1 MKRAIKNII
10 MPIILCAVVIFF
22 ALSGVEL
29 IKVFI
34 PDGKNEVFTDKM
46 SDKKQLMYIN
56 SEADDRFYHWL
67 DVDNENTISYT
78 DYLKTYVEVDDSEF
92 TYFANSFNMHISLI
106 INQNFVVSDNP
117 SFITGDTDF
126 SSNTKYNTKNCLFF
140 LKNFECKKD
149 DGTDVLIDIVI
160 SEEQDSVL
168 YFRCRQ
174 KNTKTFTKT
183 EINEAYQNLE
193 KQLKLAYEY
202 YQTDKAY
209 TEIQE
214 ATESEPIYDDF
225 EDVSDN
231 TTAEDNIFIKYVESS
246 YDALIKYSDI
256 YNSGKEQNFEKYFL
270 YSVFQERYDYTML
283 SYGDEII
290 IIFYEQG
297 GRPISQST
305 MLYYSMT
312 ENKIIGF
319 SA

>member
-10 MPIILCAVVIFF
+10 LPIMLCAVVIFL

-92 TYFANSFNMHISLI
+92 TYFEADFNMHISSI
-106 INQNFVVSDNP
+106 INQNFIADETP
-117 SFITGDTDF
+117 SFINGDTDF

-160 SEEQDSVL
+160 NEKDGGIL

-183 EINEAYQNLE
+183 EINNAYQNLE
-193 KQLKLAYEY
+193 EQLKLAYEFY
-202 YQTDKAY
+202 LSHNAEIREAEESIVTDAFDN
-209 TEIQE
+209 
-214 ATESEPIYDDF
+214 ESE
-225 EDVSDN
+225 DVTVKN
-231 TTAEDNIFIKYVESS
+231 NIFVKYLETN
-246 YDALIKYSDI
+246 YNALISSSEA
-256 YNSGKEQNFEKYFL
+256 YNSDENPFLLYNLFQKE
-270 YSVFQERYDYTML
+270 YDYTML